1 MKRPVK
7 IILFTFFAVVFLMCA
22 LKLVSVMQEYREGV
36 NVYEELN
43 LNYVSTP
50 DISPEMGV
58 PAADSPDAEEAPA
71 PSETPAV
78 IYAPIQVDFDSLLSI
93 NPDVV
98 GWLYCEDT
106 EINLPVAQAEDNA
119 YYLNR
124 LINGTINSSG
134 TLFLD
139 YRVSSDFSGKNS
151 IIYGH
156 NMRNKS
162 MFGNLDAYKEQSY
175 FDEHPVM
182 YLLTPTQN
190 YMVELFS
197 GFETD
202 VNSSAFTFE
211 FEELDS
217 YARHLE
223 DIKAMSL
230 FESDVEVTPED
241 RILTLSTCS
250 DNYSYMLRF
259 VLIGRLVPIG

>member
-1 MKRPVK
+1 
-7 IILFTFFAVVFLMCA
+7 
-22 LKLVSVMQEYREGV
+22 MQEYKEGV
-36 NVYEELN
+36 DVYEELN

-50 DISPEMGV
+50 DVSPETEV
-58 PAADSPDAEEAPA
+58 PTADSPSVGEDPAPA
-71 PSETPAV
+71 ETPVV
-78 IYAPIQVDFDSLLSI
+78 ISAPVTVDFDSLLSI

-98 GWLYCEDT
+98 GWLYCENT
-106 EINLPVAQAEDNA
+106 EINLPVAQADDNF

-156 NMRNKS
+156 NMKNKS

-175 FDEHPVM
+175 YDEHPVM
-182 YLLTPTQN
+182 YLLTPEQD
-190 YMVELFS
+190 YMVKLFS
-197 GFETD
+197 GYETD
-202 VNSSAFTFE
+202 TSSSAFTFE
-211 FEELDS
+211 FEDEDD
-217 YARHLE
+217 YAQHLAE
-223 DIKAMSL
+223 IRAMSL
-230 FESDVEVTPED
+230 FESDVAVTSED

-250 DNYSYMLRF
+250 DNYSYLRF